1 MKQKFVNATLADRRK
16 GAELVAHTPD
26 NHPARE
32 TKIESDKSSAGLTP
46 WGVPWGVSASAFARV
61 RPAPKAPEPTEE
73 EKIRAEV
80 ARLLAA
86 APKKAKPVPKSKIL
100 GMMTPS
106 TETPEAQKYQ
116 DILEMLMAKK

>member
-16 GAELVAHTPD
+16 GAETAAHTPD

-32 TKIESDKSSAGLTP
+32 TKIVSEKDHVPSRPSA
-46 WGVPWGVSASAFARV
+46 
-61 RPAPKAPEPTEE
+61 RPAPKVPEPTEE

-86 APKKAKPVPKSKIL
+86 APKKSKPVPKSKIL
-100 GMMTPS
+100 GMMNPS
-106 TETPEAQKYQ
+106 SEIPETQKYQ
-116 DILEMLMAKK
+116 DILEMLLAKK

>member
-16 GAELVAHTPD
+16 GSELAAQIPDTHPLRPTPLKTT
-26 NHPARE
+26 PME
-32 TKIESDKSSAGLTP
+32 GLP
-46 WGVPWGVSASAFARV
+46 VIRAA

-86 APKKAKPVPKSKIL
+86 APKKAKPVPKSKIF
-100 GMMTPS
+100 GMMSPS
-106 TETPEAQKYQ
+106 QETPEAQKYQ

>member
-16 GAELVAHTPD
+16 GAELDSHIPD
-26 NHPARE
+26 VHPARP
-32 TKIESDKSSAGLTP
+32 TPLQPASDLTP
-46 WGVPWGVSASAFARV
+46 WGTPWGVSSAALARV

-73 EKIRAEV
+73 DKIRAEV

-100 GMMTPS
+100 GMMTPAQ
-106 TETPEAQKYQ
+106 EAPEAQKYQ

>member
-16 GAELVAHTPD
+16 GAESASHTPD

-32 TKIESDKSSAGLTP
+32 TKI
-46 WGVPWGVSASAFARV
+46 VSEKDHLPSRPAA

-73 EKIRAEV
+73 EKLRAEV

-86 APKKAKPVPKSKIL
+86 APKRVKPVPKSKIL
-100 GMMTPS
+100 GMMSPA
-106 TETPEAQKYQ
+106 EELPEAQKYQ

>member
-16 GAELVAHTPD
+16 GAELHSHTPD
-26 NHPARE
+26 NHPARD
-32 TKIESDKSSAGLTP
+32 TVL
-46 WGVPWGVSASAFARV
+46 VSEKDHLPSRPVA
-61 RPAPKAPEPTEE
+61 RPAAKVPEPTEE

-100 GMMTPS
+100 GLMSPS